1 MFKVETSGLPYL
13 EPAASQSVQLPSK
26 LSEITILPLPP
37 KIEGL
42 AWKKNNAITKFL
54 FFIETEHLDL

>member
-13 EPAASQSVQLPSK
+13 EPAASQSVQLPQ
-26 LSEITILPLPP
+26 ITVSPLPP

-42 AWKKNNAITKFL
+42 AWKKNDAITKFL

>member
-13 EPAASQSVQLPSK
+13 EPAASQSVQIVSDYCL
-26 LSEITILPLPP
+26 LPLPP

-42 AWKKNNAITKFL
+42 AWKKNDAITKFL
-54 FFIETEHLDL
+54 FSIETEHLDL